1 MRELVRSCPA
11 TAVKSG
17 KCFDMCLCSQRLP
30 VTCFNAFCIIL
41 CYHLYKSPSWKFPQE
56 TFFPE
61 FLSGTFQLF
70 TLVCPLVC
78 PSLSIGS
85 SPSSFGFNYCWLSW
99 AEFVL
104 FPTLFSQPTC
114 IRYLY
119 RCFPV
124 LLMSHFPAFLCCS
137 VGCSVSQFC
146 CLTFN
151 RSWISTTLLWTFLN
165 WFTSFSI
172 LLMRSA
178 IPFWALSHPAYFFGE
193 NLQALT
199 ACLWSRPHSF
209 VLKLFGSHSIL
220 KVNTSVMSWLLYS

>member
-1 MRELVRSCPA
+1 MLPSLQVSIMEIS
-11 TAVKSG
+11 SG
-17 KCFDMCLCSQRLP
+17 NLFSR
-30 VTCFNAFCIIL
+30 VSIRNFSAF
-41 CYHLYKSPSWKFPQE
+41 YF
-56 TFFPE
+56 
-61 FLSGTFQLF
+61 
-70 TLVCPLVC
+70 
-78 PSLSIGS
+78 SLSIS
-85 SPSSFGFNYCWLSW
+85 LSIFINWFSPSSFGFNYCWLSW

-199 ACLWSRPHSF
+199 AWLWSRPHSF